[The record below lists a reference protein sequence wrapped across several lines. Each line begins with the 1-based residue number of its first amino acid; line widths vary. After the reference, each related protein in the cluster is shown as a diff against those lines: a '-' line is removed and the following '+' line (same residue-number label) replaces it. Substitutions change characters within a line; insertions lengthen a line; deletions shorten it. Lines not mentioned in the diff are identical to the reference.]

1 VLKLWRALR
10 GRRLADFKIARQ
22 APIGP
27 FFADFA
33 CRERRLVIEVDGATH
48 TSDDQ
53 AAFDLSREA
62 ALIRLCDRVLRLGNF
77 DVFPNLEGGLEA
89 IFGALNEQAGWPATF
104 SQAAPPL
111 TPALSP

>member
-1 VLKLWRALR
+1 V
-10 GRRLADFKIARQ
+10 RQ

-27 FFADFA
+27 FCADFA
-33 CRERRLVIEVDGATH
+33 FRERRLVIEVDGAAH

-53 AAFDLSREA
+53 AAYDLSREA
-62 ALIRLCDRVLRLGNF
+62 ALIRLGFRVLRLGNL
-77 DVFPNLEGGLEA
+77 DVFQNLEGGLEA
-89 IFGALNEQAGWPATF
+89 ILAALNEQAGRPATF